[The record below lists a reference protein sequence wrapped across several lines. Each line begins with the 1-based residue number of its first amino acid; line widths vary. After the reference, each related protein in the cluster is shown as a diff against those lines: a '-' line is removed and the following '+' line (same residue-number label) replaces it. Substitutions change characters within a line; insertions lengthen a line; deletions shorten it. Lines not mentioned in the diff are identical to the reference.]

1 MAKLVVAIDGEPRE
15 FPLGDRPITIGREP
29 ENEVQLDWPDVS
41 RRHCRI
47 EPLPQGGYRVLDLG
61 SKNGTY
67 LNGRQITAMA
77 LEFDDRVRLGDALIV
92 YVDDETDP
100 WDALRR
106 GSDESFLPF
115 SPGNTRRSSVL
126 QSDETEG
133 GEGTWRRRAGAASDR
148 GSGSSSPGSSADIAP
163 FGPGAGTGKTR
174 ASNRSYLKE
183 RLVRLGLLSQN
194 IASELDLSRLM
205 ETILDEVLDF
215 TGFERGLLLYG
226 EEGRLKPVLGR
237 NMDHEHLEDEE
248 RRFSKGLVEE
258 ALSAR
263 RIVFRTGIQGGESD
277 FSARESVVSMG
288 LDSAL
293 CIPLSAPL
301 RLQARAGNEDR
312 RKARRSRRV
321 LGAIYLDSK
330 GPIRQLDD
338 ADLRLLEAV
347 AAQAAIA
354 LQNARLHY
362 QASTDPL
369 TNLSNRAFIKQIFE
383 DELRQARESKDHVGV
398 LLLDL
403 DHFKRVN
410 DSFGHD
416 VGDEVLKRVA
426 QRLRRTVRRDDYAGR
441 WGGEEFVVVLP
452 GEGVDGARIV
462 GEKIAEAIRGRPFGE
477 AEIVMTTSVGVAVYP
492 EHGETMALLLKH
504 ADQALYAAKAQGRN
518 RIVVFS
524 PELDR
529 IEHKADPVG
538 GIFDADPAHTHRNL
552 TAIFDTIDT
561 LRSALSPQEVL
572 ERTLD
577 NVCDLTR
584 ARRALLIVDDRM
596 LEPREGAT
604 GQRVTVARGRGG
616 RPLPAQQQ
624 EWAQGAVESA
634 IKDHRS
640 LCVLDAGDK
649 GSQPLTTSSM
659 DRLGLST
666 VMVVPLLVGGQ
677 ALGALYADDTVSKR
691 EFSHMDLAHLEV
703 MAHQLA
709 LSLAANPDLKAAA
722 FGRNKDEMD
731 ETTRLRREVSRLRDE
746 IKQLRETRGLGPAT

>member
-1 MAKLVVAIDGEPRE
+1 MAKLVVAVEGSPRE
-15 FPLGDRPITIGREP
+15 FSLGDRPITIGREP
-29 ENEVQLDWPDVS
+29 ENEIQLDWPDVS

-77 LEFDDRVRLGDALIV
+77 LEFDDRIRLGDALIV
-92 YVDDETDP
+92 YADDATDP

-115 SPGNTRRSSVL
+115 GMGGARKALL

-133 GEGTWRRRAGAASDR
+133 DGTWRRRVGAGASKDRPPHVAS
-148 GSGSSSPGSSADIAP
+148 GH
-163 FGPGAGTGKTR
+163 TR

-248 RRFSKGLVEE
+248 RSFSKGLVEE
-258 ALSAR
+258 ALAAR
-263 RIVFRTGIQGGESD
+263 KIVFRSGIQGGASE

-301 RLQARAGNEDR
+301 RLSARPGNDDR
-312 RKARRSRRV
+312 RKAKRARRV

-330 GPIRQLDD
+330 GPIRALDD
-338 ADLRLLEAV
+338 ADLQLLEAV

-383 DELRQARESKDHVGV
+383 DELRQARENKDHIGV
-398 LLLDL
+398 LVLDL

-410 DSFGHD
+410 DNPAWGHD

-426 QRLRRTVRRDDYAGR
+426 QRIRRALRRDDYAGR

-452 GEGVDGARIV
+452 GEGLEGSRIV
-462 GEKIAEAIRGRPFGE
+462 AEKINEAIRGRPFGE
-477 AEIVMTTSVGVAVYP
+477 FEIPVTISIGVAVYP
-492 EHGETMALLLKH
+492 EHGETMSLLLKH
-504 ADQALYAAKAQGRN
+504 ADQALFAAKRAGRD
-518 RIVVFS
+518 RAVVFS
-524 PELDR
+524 PDLDR
-529 IEHKADPVG
+529 IEHRADAVG
-538 GIFDADPAHTHRNL
+538 AIFDADPAHTHRNL

-572 ERTLD
+572 QRTLD

-584 ARRALLIVDDRM
+584 ARRALLIVADDG
-596 LEPREGAT
+596 EP
-604 GQRVTVARGRGG
+604 RVTVGRGRGG
-616 RPLPAQQQ
+616 RPLPPGEQ
-624 EWAQGAVESA
+624 EWARGPVLAA
-634 IKDHRS
+634 IREHRS
-640 LCVLDAGDK
+640 MCVLDAGEQ
-649 GSQPLTTSSM
+649 GSAALTTSSM

-677 ALGALYADDTVSKR
+677 VLGALYADDTVSKR
-691 EFSHMDLAHLEV
+691 EFSHMDLAHLEM

-709 LSLAANPDLKAAA
+709 LGVAANPDLKAAA
-722 FGRNKDEMD
+722 WGKTRDELD
-731 ETTRLRREVSRLRDE
+731 ETQKLRREVTRLRE
-746 IKQLRETRGLGPAT
+746 ELQQLKDTRAFKLDGPAAPP